1 MIVRLGLVLLIGFF
15 VTLVMPVQTA
25 EAANDRPPAPAA
37 TPVSLP
43 GEGWWLWVFT
53 NGLITQPN
61 DQNIVATNGTS
72 MTVAV
77 PFVTTN
83 TSGIFF
89 GNQRLSSVG
98 YQQYN
103 NSNGWPNRFTYVD
116 SSNLSVG
123 STQPSTNATAK
134 LSVPTIPGTY
144 YYQLKL
150 TYSRGD
156 PITVYSDVFAITVVP
171 KPIDATG
178 LVVTA
183 NQKSVLWGQQIGLNA
198 QPMPTNST
206 ATIGWRANPS
216 DPKFGVFSSTSGQK
230 TSFTTKAPA
239 DKGDAVLKNDSG
251 TPINLTATA
260 TNSDHSTVEGTASA
274 TLGGVYPI
282 TVQRG
287 ENFNVKPDALNG
299 VQYPSNPENTDFRWF
314 IYKDQT
320 GTAEYTPS
328 TSENLVQNKDT
339 LQWQNVQAPQGK
351 LYYQLVVTF
360 NKGTNS
366 AFSWYTNI
374 APLTITATNP
384 ELHAVPNLQFA
395 LSSGTNPT
403 IADFYKP
410 KGVMMQYA
418 QSKMVNTANWDGNNA
433 GVLAITSGGSQWR
446 LNVQFSPFKNMTT
459 QRNLGGSSGGTAE
472 FSLHFA
478 DGTKMEAK
486 DDSQPVTLYN
496 GATQNVTTTTSNDTS
511 LNIPQTASIQPGTY
525 QSTATWTLVKAP

>member
-25 EAANDRPPAPAA
+25 EAANDRPLAPAE
-37 TPVSLP
+37 TQVSPP
-43 GEGWWLWVFT
+43 GQGWLFWVFT

-61 DQNIVATNGTS
+61 DQSIVATDGTS

-77 PFVTTN
+77 PLVTTN
-83 TSGIFF
+83 KNGFF
-89 GNQRLSSVG
+89 GFGEQRLLFVG

-134 LSVPTIPGTY
+134 LSVPTTSGTY
-144 YYQLKL
+144 YYQLEL
-150 TYSRGD
+150 TYNNGD
-156 PITVYSDVFAITVVP
+156 PVYSDVFAITVVT

-183 NQKSVLWGQQIGLNA
+183 NQKSVLWGQQIGLKA

-206 ATIGWRANPS
+206 ATVGWNADPS

-239 DKGDAVLKNDSG
+239 NKGDAVLQNDSG
-251 TPINLTATA
+251 TQINLTATA
-260 TNSDHSTVEGTASA
+260 TNSDYSRVEGTASA

-299 VQYPSNPENTDFRWF
+299 VQYPSKPDFRWF
-314 IYKDQT
+314 IYKDQA

-328 TSENLVQNKDT
+328 TSEHLVQNTDT

-360 NKGTNS
+360 NKGTSS

-410 KGVMMQYA
+410 NGVMMQYA
-418 QSKMVNTANWDGNNA
+418 PSKMVNTANWDGNNA

-459 QRNLGGSSGGTAE
+459 QRNLGGSSGGTAA

-478 DGTKMEAK
+478 DGTTMAAK

-496 GATQNVTTTTSNDTS
+496 GATQNVTTTTSTDTS
-511 LNIPQTASIQPGTY
+511 LKIPQTASIQPGTY

>member
-15 VTLVMPVQTA
+15 VTLVMPVQTT
-25 EAANDRPPAPAA
+25 EAANDRPQASE
-37 TPVSLP
+37 TPSQP
-43 GEGWWLWVFT
+43 GGWGWLWFY

-77 PFVTTN
+77 PLETTN
-83 TSGIFF
+83 IRGIL
-89 GNQRLSSVG
+89 GIVNQHLVSVG
-98 YQQYN
+98 YKQYN
-103 NSNGWPNRFTYVD
+103 NANGWPNSFTDVG
-116 SSNLSVG
+116 SGNLSVEPT
-123 STQPSTNATAK
+123 STDATAK
-134 LSVPTIPGTY
+134 LSVPTTPGTY
-144 YYQLKL
+144 YYQLQL
-150 TYSRGD
+150 TYNNGS
-156 PITVYSDVFAITVVP
+156 PQTVYSDVFAITVMP

-183 NQKSVLWGQQIGLNA
+183 DQKSVLWGQQIGLNA

-239 DKGDAVLKNDSG
+239 NKGDAVLQNDSG
-251 TPINLTATA
+251 TQINLTATA
-260 TNSDHSTVEGTASA
+260 TNSDYSSVEGTASA

-287 ENFNVKPDALNG
+287 ENFNVKPVALND
-299 VQYPSNPENTDFRWF
+299 VQYPSNPDFKWF

-320 GTAEYTPS
+320 GTDEYKAS
-328 TSENLVQNKDT
+328 TSEHLVQNTDT

-360 NKGTNS
+360 NKGTS
-366 AFSWYTNI
+366 SEFSWYTNI

-410 KGVMMQYA
+410 NGVMMQYA
-418 QSKMVNTANWDGNNA
+418 PSKMVNTANWDGNNA

-459 QRNLGGSSGGTAE
+459 QRNLGGSSGGTAA

-478 DGTKMEAK
+478 DGTTMAAK

-496 GATQNVTTTTSNDTS
+496 GATQNVTTTTSTDTS
-511 LNIPQTASIQPGTY
+511 LKIPQTASIQPGTY

>member
-15 VTLVMPVQTA
+15 VTLVMPVQTTEA
-25 EAANDRPPAPAA
+25 ENDRPPTPAA
-37 TPVSLP
+37 TPSLP
-43 GEGWWLWVFT
+43 GEGWWRWVFT
-53 NGLITQPN
+53 NGLMTQPN

-72 MTVAV
+72 MTVEV
-77 PFVTTN
+77 PLVTTN
-83 TSGIFF
+83 TSGILGFR
-89 GNQRLSSVG
+89 NQRLLSVG
-98 YQQYN
+98 YKQYN
-103 NSNGWPNRFTYVD
+103 NSNGWPNRFTAVD
-116 SSNLSVG
+116 SRNLRVG
-123 STQPSTNATAK
+123 SDHPSTTATAN
-134 LSVPTIPGTY
+134 LSVPTTSGTY
-144 YYQLKL
+144 YYQLQL
-150 TYSRGD
+150 TYSNGT
-156 PITVYSDVFAITVVP
+156 PTTVYSNVFAITVVP
-171 KPIDATG
+171 KLIDATG

-216 DPKFGVFSSTSGQK
+216 DPKFGVFLSTSGQE

-239 DKGDAVLKNDSG
+239 NKIDEVLQNDSG
-251 TPINLTATA
+251 IPINLTATA
-260 TNSDHSTVEGTASA
+260 TNSDLPTVEETAYA

-287 ENFNVKPDALNG
+287 GNINVKPDALKG
-299 VQYPSNPENTDFRWF
+299 VQYPSNPDFKWF

-320 GTAEYTPS
+320 GTDEYKAP
-328 TSENLVQNKDT
+328 TSEHLVQNTDT

-360 NKGTNS
+360 NKGTS
-366 AFSWYTNI
+366 SEFSWYTNI

-403 IADFYKP
+403 IADFYNP
-410 KGVMMQYA
+410 NGVMMQYA

-433 GVLAITSGGSQWR
+433 DVLAITSGGSQWR
-446 LNVQFSPFKNMTT
+446 LDVQFSPFKNMTT
-459 QRNLGGSSGGTAE
+459 QRNLGGSSGGTAA
-472 FSLHFA
+472 FSLRFA
-478 DGTKMEAK
+478 DGTKMAAK

-496 GATQNVTTTTSNDTS
+496 GATQNVTTTTSTDTS
-511 LNIPQTASIQPGTY
+511 LEIPQTASIQPGTY

>member
-1 MIVRLGLVLLIGFF
+1 MKKRKMIVRLGLVLLIGFF
-15 VTLVMPVQTA
+15 VTLVMPVQKG

-37 TPVSLP
+37 TPVSQW
-43 GEGWWLWVFT
+43 GGWGLLRFY
-53 NGLITQPN
+53 NGLITQPS
-61 DQNIVATNGTS
+61 DQSIDATNGTS
-72 MTVAV
+72 MTVTV
-77 PFVTTN
+77 PFKTTN
-83 TSGIFF
+83 ISFIFGIV
-89 GNQRLSSVG
+89 NQSLVSVG

-103 NSNGWPNRFTYVD
+103 NSNGWPNRFTDVG
-116 SSNLSVG
+116 SGNLSVE
-123 STQPSTNATAK
+123 SDQPSTNATAK
-134 LSVPTIPGTY
+134 LSVPTTPGTY
-144 YYQLKL
+144 YYQLQL
-150 TYSRGD
+150 TYNNGS
-156 PITVYSDVFAITVVP
+156 PQTVYSDVFAITVIP

-183 NQKSVLWGQQIGLNA
+183 NQESVLWGQQIGLNA

-206 ATIGWRANPS
+206 ATIGWHA
-216 DPKFGVFSSTSGQK
+216 DPKFGVFSSTSDQK

-239 DKGDAVLKNDSG
+239 NKGDAVLQNDSG
-251 TPINLTATA
+251 TQINLIATA
-260 TNSDHSTVEGTASA
+260 TNSDQSTVEGTASA

-287 ENFNVKPDALNG
+287 ENFNVKPDALND
-299 VQYPSNPENTDFRWF
+299 VQYPSNPDFKWF

-320 GTAEYTPS
+320 GTDEYKAS
-328 TSENLVQNKDT
+328 TSEHLVQNTDT

-360 NKGTNS
+360 NKGTS
-366 AFSWYTNI
+366 SEFSWYTNI

-410 KGVMMQYA
+410 NGVMMQYA
-418 QSKMVNTANWDGNNA
+418 PSKMVNTANWDGNNA
-433 GVLAITSGGSQWR
+433 DVLAITSGGSQWR
-446 LNVQFSPFKNMTT
+446 LNVQFSPFKNMIT
-459 QRNLGGSSGGTAE
+459 QRNLGGSSGGTAT
-472 FSLHFA
+472 FFLHFA

-511 LNIPQTASIQPGTY
+511 LKIPQTASIQPGTY

>member
-1 MIVRLGLVLLIGFF
+1 MKMRKMIVRLGLVLLIGFF
-15 VTLVMPVQTA
+15 VTLVMPVQTG
-25 EAANDRPPAPAA
+25 EAANDRPQAPAA
-37 TPVSLP
+37 SPVSPL
-43 GEGWWLWVFT
+43 GKVGWFLVFN

-83 TSGIFF
+83 KSGFF
-89 GNQRLSSVG
+89 RNRLLSSVG
-98 YQQYN
+98 YKQYN
-103 NSNGWPNRFTYVD
+103 NSNGWPNSFTVVD
-116 SSNLSVG
+116 NLSVE
-123 STQPSTNATAK
+123 STQPATTATAN
-134 LSVPTIPGTY
+134 LSVPTTSGTY
-144 YYQLKL
+144 YYQLSL
-150 TYSRGD
+150 TYNSGN
-156 PITVYSDVFAITVVP
+156 PPTVYSNVFAITVVP

-178 LVVTA
+178 LKVTA
-183 NQKSVLWGQQIGLNA
+183 NPKSVLWGQQIGLNA
-198 QPMPTNST
+198 QPTPTNST
-206 ATIGWRANPS
+206 ATIGWRA
-216 DPKFGVFSSTSGQK
+216 DPKFGVFSSTSDQE
-230 TSFTTKAPA
+230 TIFTTKAPA
-239 DKGDAVLKNDSG
+239 NKGDTVLQNDSG
-251 TPINLTATA
+251 TQINLTATA
-260 TNSDHSTVEGTASA
+260 TNSDQSTVEGTASA

-287 ENFNVKPDALNG
+287 ENFNVKPDALND
-299 VQYPSNPENTDFRWF
+299 VQYPSNRDFKWF

-320 GTAEYTPS
+320 GTDEYKAS
-328 TSENLVQNKDT
+328 TSEHLVQNTDT

-360 NKGTNS
+360 NKGTS
-366 AFSWYTNI
+366 SEFSWYTNI

-410 KGVMMQYA
+410 NGVMMQYA
-418 QSKMVNTANWDGNNA
+418 PSKMVNTANWDGNNA
-433 GVLAITSGGSQWR
+433 DVLAITSGGSQWR
-446 LNVQFSPFKNMTT
+446 LNVQFSPFKNMIT
-459 QRNLGGSSGGTAE
+459 QRNLGGSSGGTAT
-472 FSLHFA
+472 FFLYFA

-496 GATQNVTTTTSNDTS
+496 GATQNVTTTTSTDTS
-511 LNIPQTASIQPGTY
+511 LKIPQTASIQPGTY

>member
-1 MIVRLGLVLLIGFF
+1 MKMRKMIVRLGLVLLIGFF

-25 EAANDRPPAPAA
+25 EAANDRPPAA
-37 TPVSLP
+37 TPVSPL
-43 GEGWWLWVFT
+43 GQVWLLWVAQ
-53 NGLITQPN
+53 NGLMTQPN

-77 PFVTTN
+77 PLVTTN
-83 TSGIFF
+83 YSGIF
-89 GNQRLSSVG
+89 GIKHLSSVG

-103 NSNGWPNRFTYVD
+103 NSNGWPNVFTGVD
-116 SSNLSVG
+116 SGNLSVG
-123 STQPSTNATAK
+123 SNQPSTNATAK
-134 LSVPTIPGTY
+134 LSVPTTSGTY
-144 YYQLKL
+144 YYQLRL
-150 TYSRGD
+150 TYNNNGS
-156 PITVYSDVFAITVVP
+156 PETVYSDVFAITVMP

-198 QPMPTNST
+198 QPTPTNST
-206 ATIGWRANPS
+206 ATIGWRAD

-239 DKGDAVLKNDSG
+239 SERDAVLQNDSG

-274 TLGGVYPI
+274 TLGGVYPK

-287 ENFNVKPDALNG
+287 ENFNVKPDALND
-299 VQYPSNPENTDFRWF
+299 VQYPSNPDFRWF

-328 TSENLVQNKDT
+328 TSEHLVQNTDT

-360 NKGTNS
+360 NKGTSS

-410 KGVMMQYA
+410 NGVMMQYA
-418 QSKMVNTANWDGNNA
+418 PSKMVNTANWDGNNA

-459 QRNLGGSSGGTAE
+459 QRNLGGSSGGTAA

-478 DGTKMEAK
+478 DGTTMAAK

-496 GATQNVTTTTSNDTS
+496 GATQNVTTTTSTDTS
-511 LNIPQTASIQPGTY
+511 LKIPQTASIQPGTY